1 MSKKRTNVM
10 ADDAIYVIYT
20 FGISAILLVMGM
32 NMAFHG

>member
-20 FGISAILLVMGM
+20 FAISAVLLYMGM
-32 NMAFHG
+32 NMAYHG